1 MNRDRQFSIIIPT
14 YNRPQRLQAC
24 LQSLSRLNYPRD
36 RFEVVVVDDGS
47 ETPLAEVIA
56 PFETQFKLT
65 LLRQA
70 NAGPAQARNTG
81 AAFAQGQY
89 LAFTDD
95 DCAPLP
101 DWLTVLETCFAS
113 APDCVIGGQVLNAL
127 PNNPYATASQA
138 LTDYLYGYYN
148 VNPDQAQFFTSNNF
162 ALAADH
168 FHKVGGFDIAYCR
181 PAGEDREFCDRLLN
195 KGYRL
200 LYVPAAQVCHAHP
213 LTWRSF
219 WRQQFLYG
227 CGAFQFR
234 QVCSQ
239 QTQSAI
245 QVEPGWFYLKLLS
258 YPFGLRSQQPT
269 VLLVLLFVWSQIAI
283 TAGFVWQ
290 WRHQA

>member
-1 MNRDRQFSIIIPT
+1 MTAPLIFSIIIPT
-14 YNRPQRLQAC
+14 YNRLQRLQEC
-24 LQSLSRLNYPRD
+24 LQALSRLDYPRD

-65 LLRQA
+65 LLRQT

-101 DWLTVLETCFAS
+101 NWLTVLETSFAR

-127 PNNPYATASQA
+127 PDNPYSTASQA
-138 LTDYLYGYYN
+138 LVDYLYSHYN

-162 ALAADH
+162 ALAAHD
-168 FHKVGGFDIAYCR
+168 FHRVGGFDIAYC
-181 PAGEDREFCDRLLN
+181 PTGEDREFCDRLLN

-283 TAGFVWQ
+283 TTGFVWQ